1 MVCNR
6 NFVSDRFESTP
17 YFVKIRFFL
26 EDIMP
31 KKPMNEPPVT
41 IGAATAPT
49 GQINATNESSSGSRP
64 LMSIA
69 SMGAAASADAVP
81 TALPPANIGT
91 GGIGATTWHSDV
103 RVTALWSI
111 NQNRN
116 VWCGLSDVGWKPL
129 ANNSDSAIVALN
141 ILAANALQ
149 ARGRVDAREESDGM
163 IHELYVW

>member
-1 MVCNR
+1 
-6 NFVSDRFESTP
+6 
-17 YFVKIRFFL
+17 
-26 EDIMP
+26 MP
-31 KKPMNEPPVT
+31 KKPMNVPPVAAGSPSAPKGPINT
-41 IGAATAPT
+41 DRATSSGAGSRPQTPLAAVAATA
-49 GQINATNESSSGSRP
+49 N
-64 LMSIA
+64 
-69 SMGAAASADAVP
+69 ASAMP
-81 TALPPANIGT
+81 TALPPANIGA

-129 ANNSDSAIVALN
+129 ANNSDSAVVALN

-149 ARGRVDAREESDGM
+149 AKGRVDAREESDGM